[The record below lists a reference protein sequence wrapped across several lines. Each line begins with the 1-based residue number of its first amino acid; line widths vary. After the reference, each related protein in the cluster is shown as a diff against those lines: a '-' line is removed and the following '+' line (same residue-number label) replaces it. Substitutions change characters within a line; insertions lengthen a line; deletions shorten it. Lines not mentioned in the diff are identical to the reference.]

1 MEHVNADETARL
13 IASSKVEGTT
23 VYNTEGERL
32 GTIKNFMVDKVSG
45 EVEYAVLSFG
55 GFLGIG
61 SDYYPLPW
69 NMLEYD
75 SDQGGYVV
83 DLDKD
88 MLDEAPH
95 FAADEEPE
103 FNETYGQEIQRY
115 YEPLG

>member
-1 MEHVNADETARL
+1 MERVNTDETARL

-32 GTIKNFMVDKVSG
+32 GTIKNFMVDKASG

-69 NMLEYD
+69 DMLEYD

-103 FNETYGQEIQRY
+103 FNETYGQEIQNY